1 MNIERF
7 AAFSVW
13 FKTNRYVLV
22 AEPAFETESSQIKLI
37 CIHCQEDPF
46 TVYPAKNGGWNIGH
60 FTRHFNTD
68 KVCPNLGVPE
78 ASRSMDTIDNVS
90 TKPDL
95 MTQFVSR

>member
-46 TVYPAKNGGWNIGH
+46 TVYPAKNGGWNIGT
-60 FTRHFNTD
+60 FTRHLNTE
-68 KVCPNLGVPE
+68 KVQRCVRTRGSLKLQG
-78 ASRSMDTIDNVS
+78 RWIQLIM
-90 TKPDL
+90 
-95 MTQFVSR
+95 

>member
-7 AAFSVW
+7 AAFSLW

-37 CIHCQEDPF
+37 YIHCQEDPF
-46 TVYPAKNGGWNIGH
+46 TVYHAKYGGWNIGH
-60 FTRHFNTD
+60 FTRHLNTD
-68 KVCPNLGVPE
+68 KVSPNQGVPE

-90 TKPDL
+90 IKPDL